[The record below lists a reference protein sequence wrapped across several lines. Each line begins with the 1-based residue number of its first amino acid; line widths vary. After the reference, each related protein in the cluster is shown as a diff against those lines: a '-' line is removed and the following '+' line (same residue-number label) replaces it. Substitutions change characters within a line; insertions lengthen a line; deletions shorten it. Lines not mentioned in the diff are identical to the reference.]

1 MALLSVDARA
11 LAHRDDREAC
21 ARAVALSRPQGAPWP
36 RRCSSPEA
44 EWRRGLRVEARR
56 ETFQFVPEP
65 RDGCSHI
72 FVIRLLV
79 RNAKQVSRRVGP
91 QWVKLVGVASSPLQ
105 PPIKT
110 ARVRFLASSPG
121 LEHCRNERSQ
131 LLSSPPTVGEPLHP
145 LPATQLDPTAAFLL
159 SANLPLL
166 RLASFPFRCREPL
179 FLQSDTLA

>member
-1 MALLSVDARA
+1 M
-11 LAHRDDREAC
+11 
-21 ARAVALSRPQGAPWP
+21 
-36 RRCSSPEA
+36 
-44 EWRRGLRVEARR
+44 EARR
-56 ETFQFVPEP
+56 ETLQFVPEP

-72 FVIRLLV
+72 FVIRLPV
-79 RNAKQVSRRVGP
+79 GNAKQVSRRVSP

-105 PPIKT
+105 PAIKT
-110 ARVRFLASSPG
+110 ARVRFLASSSR

-166 RLASFPFRCREPL
+166 RLASFPFPCREPL

>member
-1 MALLSVDARA
+1 M
-11 LAHRDDREAC
+11 
-21 ARAVALSRPQGAPWP
+21 
-36 RRCSSPEA
+36 
-44 EWRRGLRVEARR
+44 EARR

-166 RLASFPFRCREPL
+166 RLASFPFLCREPL